1 MAELITLKEIEEA
14 RARISPLVR
23 WTPIVPFAPTPAEA
37 GRERLFLKLEN
48 LQVTGAYKP
57 RAAFHIVGSLSPEE
71 RARGVVMTSSG
82 NFAQAF
88 ALAGRELGVRVAVVV
103 MKKASPF
110 KVEAVRRYG
119 GEVVFCEDDYM
130 ARKPRMR
137 EVAAE
142 RGMLAV
148 DTSEDRRTPIGHA
161 SIGMEILDDMP
172 DVETVVCP
180 CSSGGLI
187 AGLASAVK
195 LRNPGVRVVGVQP
208 VGGAAIHRSLEA
220 GRPVT
225 LDRWDSMA
233 DGLSATRPGDFP
245 FAHIQARVDEVVL
258 VTEEEIA
265 EAFRLLL
272 FRGKILAEGAGA
284 VSVAACLSGK
294 VKGGGK
300 TVAVVSGGNLTPELV
315 QKLLAGEVPAAA
327 AAAR

>member
-1 MAELITLKEIEEA
+1 
-14 RARISPLVR
+14 
-23 WTPIVPFAPTPAEA
+23 
-37 GRERLFLKLEN
+37 
-48 LQVTGAYKP
+48 
-57 RAAFHIVGSLSPEE
+57 
-71 RARGVVMTSSG
+71 
-82 NFAQAF
+82 
-88 ALAGRELGVRVAVVV
+88 

-130 ARKPRMR
+130 ARKPKMR
-137 EVAAE
+137 EVAGE
-142 RGMLAV
+142 RGMLAI

-187 AGLASAVK
+187 SGLASAVK
-195 LRNPGVRVVGVQP
+195 LRNPRVRVVGVQP
-208 VGGAAIHRSLEA
+208 VGGAAIYRSLEA

-225 LDRWDSMA
+225 LDHWDSMA

-272 FRGKILAEGAGA
+272 FRGKVLAEGAGA
-284 VSVAACLSGK
+284 VSVAACLAGK
-294 VKGGGK
+294 VKGEGK
-300 TVAVVSGGNLTPELV
+300 TVAVISGGNLTPELV

>member
-1 MAELITLKEIEEA
+1 MAELITLQEIEDA
-14 RARISPLVR
+14 RSRISPLVR
-23 WTPIVPFAPTPAEA
+23 WTPLVPFAAAPGEV
-37 GRERLFLKLEN
+37 GHEKLFLKLEN
-48 LQVTGAYKP
+48 LQITGAYKP
-57 RAAFHIVGSLSPEE
+57 RAAFHIVGSLTPEE

-88 ALAGRELGVRVAVVV
+88 ALAGRELGVKVAVVV
-103 MKKASPF
+103 MKRASPY

-119 GEVVFCEDDYM
+119 GEVVFCENDYM
-130 ARKPRMR
+130 SRKPKMR
-137 EVAAE
+137 EVAQE
-142 RGMLAV
+142 RGMIVV

-187 AGLASAVK
+187 SGVASAVK
-195 LRNPGVRVVGVQP
+195 LRNPKVRVVGVQP
-208 VGGAAIHRSLEA
+208 VGGAALYHSLQA
-220 GRPVT
+220 GKPVT
-225 LDRWDSMA
+225 LDHWESMA
-233 DGLSATRPGDFP
+233 DGLSATRPGDLP

-284 VSVAACLSGK
+284 VTTAACLAGK
-294 VKGGGK
+294 VKLTGK
-300 TVAVVSGGNLTPELV
+300 TVAVVSGGNLTQELIL
-315 QKLLAGEVPAAA
+315 KLVAGEMPAAPA
-327 AAAR
+327 AV